1 MWLPRALVAAG
12 LLVGAWTGSAP
23 DDLLLLLQGR
33 VAVVDRTERTLAVDV
48 YLEGTN
54 VPRPASRTVIVPF
67 DDRTRFGPAPSGL
80 DDVRPGDDVL
90 VRVAGDGRANEVTL
104 IDVD

>member
-1 MWLPRALVAAG
+1 MWVPRALVAAG

-23 DDLLLLLQGR
+23 DGLLLQGR
-33 VAVVDRTERTLAVDV
+33 VAVVDRTQRTLVVDV
-48 YLEGTN
+48 YLEGTD
-54 VPRPASRTVIVPF
+54 VPRPASRTAIVPF

-90 VRVAGDGRANEVTL
+90 VRVAGDGRATEVTL